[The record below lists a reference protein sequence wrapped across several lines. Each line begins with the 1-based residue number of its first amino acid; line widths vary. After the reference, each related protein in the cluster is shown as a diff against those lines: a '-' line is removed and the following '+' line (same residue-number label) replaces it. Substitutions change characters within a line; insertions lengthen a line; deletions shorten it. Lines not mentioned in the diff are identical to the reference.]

1 MIWEYGNYKFDC
13 NLKPPTWKKFNQWKK
28 DFLKLPNVNKYK
40 VWLTGG
46 FIENW
51 KTLDVDIILTGNP
64 NYKELQKLMV
74 DGLSL
79 GVEKYNMF
87 VDICHSNKEPSFFGK
102 GKIKRIVSAN
112 KIIQDGRLIT
122 DWSVGEKIFPNLYIM
137 VSEYPAEHQLNR
149 IYKNKSVLLKQ
160 GVN

>member
-64 NYKELQKLMV
+64 NYKELQINLWTKICYTKICN
-74 DGLSL
+74 SL
-79 GVEKYNMF
+79 W
-87 VDICHSNKEPSFFGK
+87 SKE
-102 GKIKRIVSAN
+102 
-112 KIIQDGRLIT
+112 
-122 DWSVGEKIFPNLYIM
+122 
-137 VSEYPAEHQLNR
+137 
-149 IYKNKSVLLKQ
+149 
-160 GVN
+160 